1 MASKTIMIQEG
12 TYLKLLQLKKDNES
26 FNDVISRLIYQ
37 AQELAPYFGMFD
49 ENQGKIIEEAINEA
63 RQANDLIDDQRENY

>member
-37 AQELAPYFGMFD
+37 VQELEPFYGMFD
-49 ENQGKIIEEAINEA
+49 ENQGNLIEEAINEA
-63 RQANDLIDDQRENY
+63 RQANDLIDNQRENY

>member
-1 MASKTIMIQEG
+1 MIQEG

-37 AQELAPYFGMFD
+37 VQELEPFYGMFD
-49 ENQGKIIEEAINEA
+49 ENQGNLIEEAINEA
-63 RQANDLIDDQRENY
+63 RQANDLIDNQRENY

>member
-12 TYLKLLQLKKDNES
+12 TYLKLLKLKKDTES

>member
-1 MASKTIMIQEG
+1 MIQEE

-37 AQELAPYFGMFD
+37 VQELEPFYGMFD
-49 ENQGKIIEEAINEA
+49 ENQGNLIEEAINEA
-63 RQANDLIDDQRENY
+63 RKANDLIDNQRENY

>member
-12 TYLKLLQLKKDNES
+12 TYLKLLQLKKDTES

-37 AQELAPYFGMFD
+37 AQELEPYFGMFD
-49 ENQGKIIEEAINEA
+49 ANQGKIIEEAINEA
-63 RQANDLIDDQRENY
+63 RQANDLIDNQRKD

>member
-1 MASKTIMIQEG
+1 MASKTIMIQED

-37 AQELAPYFGMFD
+37 VQELEPFYGMFD
-49 ENQGKIIEEAINEA
+49 ENQGNLIEEAINEA
-63 RQANDLIDDQRENY
+63 RQANDLIDNQRENY

>member
-37 AQELAPYFGMFD
+37 AQELEPFYGMFD
-49 ENQGKIIEEAINEA
+49 ENQGNIIEEAIDEA
-63 RQANDLIDDQRENY
+63 SKANDLIDTKRENY

>member
-1 MASKTIMIQEG
+1 MIQEG

-37 AQELAPYFGMFD
+37 AQELEPFYGMFD
-49 ENQGKIIEEAINEA
+49 ENQGNMIEEAINEA
-63 RQANDLIDDQRENY
+63 RKANDLIDNQRENY